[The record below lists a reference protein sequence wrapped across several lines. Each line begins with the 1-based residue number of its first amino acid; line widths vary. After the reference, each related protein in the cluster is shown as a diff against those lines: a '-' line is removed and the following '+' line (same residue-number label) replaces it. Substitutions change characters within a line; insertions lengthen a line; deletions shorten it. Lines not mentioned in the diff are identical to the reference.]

1 MYRKTGLFRSH
12 TSFITTIAQR
22 TKIIK
27 LNHLYLYD
35 IQTDHIYTVFYFRSI
50 VRLLFLFMASNEDLN
65 MKAKKARTF
74 FYFSL
79 LIFLRYILVGI

>member
-12 TSFITTIAQR
+12 TSFITTIAQK

-35 IQTDHIYTVFYFRSI
+35 IQTDH
-50 VRLLFLFMASNEDLN
+50 N
-65 MKAKKARTF
+65 
-74 FYFSL
+74 
-79 LIFLRYILVGI
+79 